1 VRLRYG
7 GADRNA
13 RNFYIRRTLCAL
25 PGKAHAIAAPECSA
39 LALMIHFSG
48 SRLPLQPSSRVASM
62 GFLFQREIMKT
73 IPLTES
79 AHQRLI
85 AWKQNGTFSDII
97 EKLVPARGSIAA
109 ALFAADSLPEI
120 PDKEFANIEQSI
132 KRTRTAIPCSL
143 CQK

>member
-7 GADRNA
+7 GVDRNA

-48 SRLPLQPSSRVASM
+48 SRLPLQPSSRVATM

-73 IPLTES
+73 IPLIES
-79 AHQRLI
+79 AYQRLI
-85 AWKQNGTFSDII
+85 ASKQNGTFSDVI
-97 EKLVPARGSIAA
+97 ERLVPARGSIAA
-109 ALFAADSLPEI
+109 ALLPEI
-120 PDKEFANIEQSI
+120 PDKEFANNAQSI